1 MNLTNFLL
9 ATTSLLLVVAFA
21 LSFGGFT
28 KNINSD
34 ASTNQRNEIKAQI
47 AQAEEE
53 SRRLE
58 YAALR
63 RQNSVTST
71 YIAPIATQ
79 VTPIIA
85 PSPVV
90 EQTPV
95 SQTDQDL
102 VNSLTEQL
110 GEATSRI
117 EELEDENIGHET
129 EIEEIHA
136 ERTERRTQS
145 NMEAFKIRNATTMG
159 TVKSSNKENALV
171 IFTPNPT
178 APALDNGA
186 IYAVRRNDG
195 IVGKVRL
202 DRLDIATGDYVA
214 TMRPHG
220 YSPDGYPDI
229 QPGDTIIYD
238 HTE

>member
-34 ASTNQRNEIKAQI
+34 ASTSQRDEIKAKI

-53 SRRLE
+53 ARRLE
-58 YAALR
+58 LAALR
-63 RQNSVTST
+63 RQNSITPS
-71 YIAPIATQ
+71 YIAPATTQ
-79 VTPIIA
+79 AAPIIA

-90 EQTPV
+90 EPTPIA
-95 SQTDQDL
+95 QTDQDL
-102 VNSLTEQL
+102 LDSLTQQL
-110 GEATSRI
+110 GDATSRI
-117 EELEDENIGHET
+117 EELEDENMGHES

-136 ERTERRTQS
+136 ERTERRTQT

-159 TVKSSNKENALV
+159 TVKSANKENALV
-171 IFTPNPT
+171 IFSPSPT
-178 APALDNGA
+178 APALENGA

-195 IVGKVRL
+195 IIGKVRL
-202 DRLDIATGDYVA
+202 DRHDITGDYVA

-220 YSPDGYPDI
+220 YSADGYPDI

-238 HTE
+238 HSE